1 MRLLIGLCGMA
12 ILAASLG
19 VAQKVSGRSPS
30 GALNVVV
37 QSDSVSTPSTLRVR
51 NVSFDTEFSEP
62 SGNNALDPKETGRL
76 RVVLTN
82 SGKISLRNVVVR
94 VIPLATPTGVTYN
107 DSITV
112 GDIPVNATRYAIFY
126 FTASANVPSQILT
139 FQIDIHDSLGGVA
152 DSRLVTFLT
161 RERRGGG

>member
-12 ILAASLG
+12 ILAASMG

-30 GALNVVV
+30 GVLNVVV

-126 FTASANVPSQILT
+126 FTASSNVPSQILT